1 MTRVDDSGA
10 EHDAYLRSALRHA
23 PDASLAPPDALDDA
37 ILRRARSATAETD
50 AGVKPH
56 VPLPR
61 DVSRGHRPLAPS
73 SGLGRFLSGL
83 AGAWSW
89 LARPA
94 VASGFAGVMVAT
106 LVGVMWWGRPLDESM
121 PGRFEPPAPN
131 APAASAQV
139 PGVVA
144 MRSEPSKA
152 EAKASPP
159 ETPGTAADVAALRQE
174 APAVASP
181 RSNVEALKRST
192 PDAVRENAEPVS
204 PPPTSKAAPE
214 ALAKRKAAQAELSD
228 LSDARVDGRA
238 RERQGSRDSDPAALA
253 VPKERSA
260 APTLEPSVTP
270 SPLSEP
276 PAINR
281 FQLALPRQDASS
293 VPPQSAPALGAAAPA
308 LRETPM
314 SSAASGLTAT
324 PAARDAPDRLAAAP
338 SRSATIAAAPPPR
351 PMADRDAASSDVAG
365 AADARTPGQAG
376 ATDAPRAE
384 RADAAPPSTGSLS
397 SGRVTAQTR
406 SPLMPLRAA
415 LVTEPGRWTWS
426 ADGRRVQRVTP
437 ALLAW
442 LARLDTALAAQSTEI
457 KWPEQPPESD
467 DPAPAASAPTGPLHT
482 LVLLRE
488 GRRHTELRLGEALEV
503 TPIDPPGPRW
513 RAALSAADAA
523 TLRESLP

>member
-1 MTRVDDSGA
+1 MTRADDSGA

-37 ILRRARSATAETD
+37 ILRRARSATAEAD
-50 AGVKPH
+50 ASVKPH

-73 SGLGRFLSGL
+73 SGLGRFFSGL

-106 LVGVMWWGRPLDESM
+106 LVGVMWWGRPLDEAL
-121 PGRFEPPAPN
+121 PGRFEPPTPSAPV
-131 APAASAQV
+131 ASALD
-139 PGVVA
+139 PGAVT
-144 MRSEPSKA
+144 MRRESSKA
-152 EAKASPP
+152 EAKSSPV
-159 ETPGTAADVAALRQE
+159 ETNGIAADGAKLRQE
-174 APAVASP
+174 APAVAAQRP
-181 RSNVEALKRST
+181 KPDALTRST
-192 PDAVRENAEPVS
+192 RDAARENTEPAS
-204 PPPTSKAAPE
+204 PPPTSKAPE

-228 LSDARVDGRA
+228 LSDARINGAA
-238 RERQGSRDSDPAALA
+238 RERQGRLDTGPTALA
-253 VPKERSA
+253 VPKARST
-260 APTLEPSVTP
+260 APASEPSVTP
-270 SPLSEP
+270 RPSSEP
-276 PAINR
+276 PATSR
-281 FQLALPRQDASS
+281 FQLALPRREASA
-293 VPPQSAPALGAAAPA
+293 VPAQTAPA
-308 LRETPM
+308 LRAPALTSRETPG
-314 SSAASGLTAT
+314 SSAPSGSAAVA
-324 PAARDAPDRLAAAP
+324 AARDAPDRLAAAP
-338 SRSATIAAAPPPR
+338 ARSAVITAAAPPR
-351 PMADRDAASSDVAG
+351 PMSDRDTPSSDAAG
-365 AADARTPGQAG
+365 AADARTAEQAG
-376 ATDAPRAE
+376 AAEARRVE

-437 ALLAW
+437 ALLSW
-442 LARLDTALAAQSTEI
+442 LARLDAALAAQSPDS
-457 KWPEQPPESD
+457 KLPEPAPESE

>member
-1 MTRVDDSGA
+1 MTRADDSDA
-10 EHDAYLRSALRHA
+10 ERDAYLRSALRHA

-50 AGVKPH
+50 ADLKPH

-61 DVSRGHRPLAPS
+61 DQRSLA
-73 SGLGRFLSGL
+73 SGSGVDRIVRGL

-89 LARPA
+89 LARPP
-94 VASGFAGVMVAT
+94 VASTFAGVMVAT

-121 PGRFEPPAPN
+121 PGRFEPPASP
-131 APAASAQV
+131 APVASALD
-139 PGVVA
+139 PGAVA
-144 MRSEPSKA
+144 MRSEPPKA
-152 EAKASPP
+152 EAKSSPV
-159 ETPGTAADVAALRQE
+159 ETSGSAADVAKLRQE
-174 APAVASP
+174 APAIAAQRPSP
-181 RSNVEALKRST
+181 DALTRST
-192 PDAVRENAEPVS
+192 PEAFRENAEPAS

-214 ALAKRKAAQAELSD
+214 ALAKRKAAQAESSD
-228 LSDARVDGRA
+228 LSDARIDGRA
-238 RERQGSRDSDPAALA
+238 RERQGSLDSGPAALA
-253 VPKERSA
+253 VPKARSTGPA
-260 APTLEPSVTP
+260 SEPSVTP

-276 PAINR
+276 PAPNR

-293 VPPQSAPALGAAAPA
+293 VPLQATPALGAAASTV
-308 LRETPM
+308 RETPT
-314 SSAASGLTAT
+314 SSAASGPAAK

-338 SRSATIAAAPPPR
+338 ARSAIIAAAPPPR
-351 PMADRDAASSDVAG
+351 PMADRDAASSDAAG
-365 AADARTPGQAG
+365 AADARTTEQTG
-376 ATDAPRAE
+376 AAEVRRAE
-384 RADAAPPSTGSLS
+384 RPDAAPPSTGALS
-397 SGRVTAQTR
+397 SGRVTAPTR

-415 LVTEPGRWTWS
+415 LVTEADRWTWS
-426 ADGRRVQRVTP
+426 GDGRRVQRVTP
-437 ALLAW
+437 ALLSW
-442 LARLDTALAAQSTEI
+442 LARLDVALAAQSTDI
-457 KWPEQPPESD
+457 RLPEPAPESD